1 MGTEV
6 IPMKLL
12 EKLMSRRFAQ
22 PAVQLAKWFCYLV
35 IFFYVFCL
43 QKYKFSEKYDQK

>member
-12 EKLMSRRFAQ
+12 EKLMFRRFAQ
-22 PAVQLAKWFCYLV
+22 PAVQLVKWVCYLV
-35 IFFYVFCL
+35 IFFYVF
-43 QKYKFSEKYDQK
+43 